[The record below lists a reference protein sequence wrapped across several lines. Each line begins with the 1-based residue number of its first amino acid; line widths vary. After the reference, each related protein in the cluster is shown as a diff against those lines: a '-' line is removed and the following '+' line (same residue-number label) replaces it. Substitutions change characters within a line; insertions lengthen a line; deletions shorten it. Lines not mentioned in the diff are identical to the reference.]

1 MLDVNSLA
9 LQENIMKLI
18 AILDN
23 GSQLIECDEGFIIP
37 DHSHP
42 AWESIVVLFGCC
54 IVNDRNYNSQR
65 NFCAIHPNEIHN
77 FRALTVVRIAVKH
90 TA

>member
-1 MLDVNSLA
+1 
-9 LQENIMKLI
+9 MKLI

-23 GSQLIECDEGFIIP
+23 GSQIIEFDQGFVIP

-42 AWESIVVLFGCC
+42 GWEHIIVLCGCC
-54 IVNDRNYNSQR
+54 IVNNCKYNSQR
-65 NFCAIHPNEIHN
+65 NLCAIHPNEIHN
-77 FRALTVVRIAVKH
+77 FEALTFVRIAVKY